1 MLLYNEDVALIYN
14 HIGGGHLGRDKTL
27 EKICSRFFWKN
38 MGDDIR
44 RFLLTCDVCQ
54 RTSDAKFVK
63 VDAALHPIPIKPNVW
78 SQVFQTP

>member
-1 MLLYNEDVALIYN
+1 
-14 HIGGGHLGRDKTL
+14 
-27 EKICSRFFWKN
+27 

-44 RFLLTCDVCQ
+44 RFLMTCDVCQ
-54 RTSDAKFVK
+54 RTNDAKFVK